1 MQPFIIV
8 GNGIIRQNAVDEAQA
23 FIHQLSCPVTHSFM
37 AKGLLGKDHPQ
48 NYYTFGFNEKDYV
61 LRGIEESDLL
71 VVIGFDFREKL
82 PSEWNKNKVPVLHID
97 NLPAEV
103 NEGYPVKAELVGDIK
118 ETLQLFTTLEIIPKP
133 WEPSGELKKR
143 IEESYSIIEK
153 TKEDTKITIE
163 KILHVLERV
172 QSAQTL
178 VISDVGSHKVSIART
193 YQPMDANRLI
203 ISNGLASMGISIP
216 GAIGAKLAAPE
227 KTIICITGDGGALM
241 TFAELETA
249 KRLGLSFIII
259 LLNDS
264 ILKIEDE
271 MMKKKFGESFGV
283 TFTNPDFITLAKSFG
298 VKGMNPKDIIEF
310 EVMLSEAMSLTNEI
324 VLIEAILQQKL
335 Q

>member
-1 MQPFIIV
+1 
-8 GNGIIRQNAVDEAQA
+8 
-23 FIHQLSCPVTHSFM
+23 
-37 AKGLLGKDHPQ
+37 
-48 NYYTFGFNEKDYV
+48 
-61 LRGIEESDLL
+61 
-71 VVIGFDFREKL
+71 
-82 PSEWNKNKVPVLHID
+82 
-97 NLPAEV
+97 LPAEV

-335 Q
+335 P